1 MAAGSKSTFPTVF
14 VRTMSYADKEAV
26 RDAISDWRP
35 DGVQMTDDEATTIF
49 TQWVEQQRADQET
62 FSNAQGTADERK
74 VDPDGRTWVYEVI
87 CLRSNDTVIGFQMG
101 KFIGTRFH
109 QSMVAIRPAYRGNG
123 YYTELSQQGL
133 KTLFL
138 ESVGLVN
145 VETFTSNVP
154 LKAGILPAAVYD
166 IYNGGDDDWSYG
178 VLRTQTLLD
187 RIDPTEYKLVEI
199 KKSDW
204 LTWLDLSAQAAIKAA
219 HFTYEVYT

>member
-1 MAAGSKSTFPTVF
+1 MAASSKSTFPTVY
-14 VRTMSYADKEAV
+14 VRTMTYADKEAV

-35 DGVQMTDDEATTIF
+35 DGVEMTDDEATTIF

-62 FSNAQGTADERK
+62 FALAMGGTEERK
-74 VDPDGRTWVYEVI
+74 VATNGRTWVYEVI

-101 KFIGTRFH
+101 KLIGTRFH
-109 QSMVAIRPAYRGNG
+109 QSMVAMRPAYRGNG
-123 YYTELSQQGL
+123 YYTEISQQGL
-133 KTLFL
+133 KSLFL
-138 ESVGLVN
+138 ESVALKN

-154 LKAGILPAAVYD
+154 TKAGILPAAVYD

-187 RIDPTEYKLVEI
+187 RIDPAEYRLVEI

-204 LTWLDLSAQAAIKAA
+204 LAWLDLPAQAAIKAA
-219 HFTYEVYT
+219 HFTYEVST